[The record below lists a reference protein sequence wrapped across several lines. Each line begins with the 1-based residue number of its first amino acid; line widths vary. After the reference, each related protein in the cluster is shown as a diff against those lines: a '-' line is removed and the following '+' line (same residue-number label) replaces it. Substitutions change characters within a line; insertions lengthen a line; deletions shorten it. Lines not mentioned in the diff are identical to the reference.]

1 VISSCCLVSQPH
13 AHLDSVKTSYLTTTN
28 SSLLC
33 NESKLALHQDHLP
46 TLQNCFEPS
55 FALTPSQRSGPD
67 KEITY
72 PNVPLAHSFI
82 NILHNAE
89 LPNDILLA
97 FNATSYF
104 LALHKK

>member
-1 VISSCCLVSQPH
+1 MNQNWHCIRTICQ
-13 AHLDSVKTSYLTTTN
+13 
-28 SSLLC
+28 
-33 NESKLALHQDHLP
+33 LA
-46 TLQNCFEPS
+46 LQNCFEPS
-55 FALTPSQRSGPD
+55 FALTPSQHSGPD

-97 FNATSYF
+97 FNAASYF